1 MSAELRENTVPD
13 GSTAPDAAGGSN
25 TADGLSA
32 SAGLSGRGA
41 GDRTR
46 RRPPAAEG
54 LARRFAVVA
63 VWALLVVIFSIL
75 RPDTFPTTSTFTTLF
90 ASQSPLAI
98 LALGLLI
105 PLTAGDYDLSVA
117 AVLTLSSVLV
127 GVLNVDHGWS
137 VWAAAGVAI
146 GAGVVVG
153 LVNAVL
159 CVVAK
164 LDSFIITLGTSTFVA
179 GLALW
184 VSNSTPVSGVSGS
197 LVNVVVVDRFLG
209 LSLEFWYVLAIA
221 VILWYVLTF
230 TPQGRRILVVGRG
243 RDVARLSG
251 LRVGR
256 IRTLSFVAAGA
267 LSALAGVVYVGTSGA
282 ADPSAGT
289 SLLLPA
295 FAAVFL
301 GATTIVPGRFNPWG
315 TLVAVYFLT
324 TGITGLS
331 LLGISTFVQDLFY
344 GGALVIAVL
353 LSSLSGTRTGAIRRL
368 LRRGRRVLPSPVH
381 VAAGTV
387 SSEGAGTAPDTQAA
401 SAAGGREP

>member
-1 MSAELRENTVPD
+1 M
-13 GSTAPDAAGGSN
+13 
-25 TADGLSA
+25 
-32 SAGLSGRGA
+32 GA
-41 GDRTR
+41 GPVSTDAEQPAVTAGTTGEDG
-46 RRPPAAEG
+46 RRPEG
-54 LARRFAVVA
+54 RLGHLALGRRLAVVVA
-63 VWALLVVIFSIL
+63 WMVLIVVFSIL
-75 RPDTFPTTSTFTTLF
+75 RPDTFPTTSTFSTMF

-117 AVLTLSSVLV
+117 SVLTLSAVMV
-127 GVLNVDHGWS
+127 GILNVNDGWS
-137 VWAAAGVAI
+137 VWAAAGLAL
-146 GAGVVVG
+146 GAGVAVG
-153 LVNAVL
+153 LVNALL
-159 CVVAK
+159 CVVFE

-179 GLALW
+179 GIALW
-184 VSNSTPVSGVSGS
+184 ISNSTPVSGVSSS
-197 LVNVVVVDRFLG
+197 LVDAVVTNRFLG
-209 LSLEFWYVLAIA
+209 LSLEFWYALAVGVA
-221 VILWYVLTF
+221 LWYVMAF

-256 IRTLSFVAAGA
+256 IRTLSFVAAGL
-267 LSALAGVVYVGTSGA
+267 LSAVAGVVYVGTSGS

-331 LLGISTFVQDLFY
+331 LLGVSTFVQDLFY
-344 GGALVIAVL
+344 GGALVLAVL
-353 LSSLSGTRTGAIRRL
+353 LSSLTARRPGIFAGL
-368 LRRGRRVLPSPVH
+368 LRRRHRLVPSPVD
-381 VAAGTV
+381 VANGRIDRGSGPTAGDGPEATAT
-387 SSEGAGTAPDTQAA
+387 SPEALGPQGA
-401 SAAGGREP
+401 SR